1 VTTTYIAQDSDTR
14 PTGWSVLPYA
24 AATLIGAF
32 LVFQVQPVISKCVLP
47 WFGGTPAVWTTCMLF
62 FQVLLLGGYIYA
74 HCLKSLFKP
83 RQQGLIHLA
92 LLATTLMT
100 LRITP
105 DESWKPTG
113 AEEPILHLLG
123 MLAVHVG
130 LPYFLLSSTGP
141 LVQSWLSLRT
151 TSDGI
156 YRLYALSNIGSLAAL
171 LSYPFIVEPFLSV
184 TNQSTLWSMIF
195 TLFVVV
201 QTGLIYG
208 IVTRGYRAVTTDRQ
222 APLSNQQDDVCGAKW
237 HRLLWLALPA
247 LASTLLL
254 VTTAQLCSEVAVVP
268 FLWILPLSLYLL
280 TFIISFDSPRYYQ
293 PKWTAAAA
301 IVALAILQ
309 LDWAVPDAWKMLTTA
324 GASAAFLFNIGLLC
338 HGEVARLRP
347 PVDRLTQYYMF
358 LSAGGAI
365 GGLIVALF
373 CPLWLS
379 SYSEIPVTQAMC
391 GSLALLLL
399 VAHRSWAWT
408 DAGRSQRD
416 WASLGSMRLLAFTL
430 PLLSIGAAYQLD
442 RPGVVLWDRNFFG
455 VVRVEDADGV
465 RTLAHGTTS
474 HGKQRFSPFHTEP
487 TEYYGRRSGVGKA
500 ILAAGT
506 QGPLKIGVVGL
517 GCGVLACYGRSGDVF
532 DFIEIN
538 PSVIRIAQQQ
548 FSFLSDSAAESSLL
562 LGDGRLVLERA
573 VTAKYDVLVIDAFS
587 SDAIP
592 AHLLTRESIQ
602 LYQQRLSPGGLLAI
616 HVSNNHLDLAPLV
629 HRLADST
636 GMTSR
641 LVTSEA
647 EAAFHI
653 KPALWVLAGQI
664 DNPLWAS
671 EELRDASPPT
681 DQQLQNGPIWTD
693 QSHNLFS
700 VMRSW

>member
-1 VTTTYIAQDSDTR
+1 VSTTYIAQDSDNEPTR
-14 PTGWSVLPYA
+14 WSVLPYA
-24 AATLIGAF
+24 VATLIGAF

-62 FQVLLLGGYIYA
+62 FQVLLLAGYIYA
-74 HCLKSLFKP
+74 HCLKSMFKP

-92 LLATTLMT
+92 LLAATLMT

-151 TSDGI
+151 SSDGI

-184 TNQSTLWSMIF
+184 SDQAMLWSMIF

-208 IVTRGYRAVTTDRQ
+208 IVTRGYHALSIDQ
-222 APLSNQQDDVCGAKW
+222 AKDLSNNQDGVCGTKW

-293 PKWTAAAA
+293 PKWTSAVA
-301 IVALAILQ
+301 IVSLAILQ

-324 GASAAFLFNIGLLC
+324 GASAAFLFSIGLLC

-347 PVDRLTQYYMF
+347 PVNQLTQYYMF

-373 CPLWLS
+373 CPLLLS

-416 WASLGSMRLLAFTL
+416 WSSLGSMRLLAFTL

-500 ILAAGT
+500 ILAAGQ
-506 QGPLKIGVVGL
+506 QGSLKIGVVGL
-517 GCGVLACYGRSGDVF
+517 GCGVLACYGRPGDAF

-548 FSFLSDSAAESSLL
+548 FTFLSDSAADSSLL

-573 VTAKYDVLVIDAFS
+573 ATTQYDVLVIDAFS

-602 LYQQRLSPGGLLAI
+602 LYRQRLTPGGLLAI

-629 HRLADST
+629 HRLAHSS

-647 EAAFHI
+647 EPVAHI
-653 KPALWVLAGQI
+653 KPALWVLAGQA
-664 DNPLWAS
+664 DNPLWAA
-671 EELRDASPPT
+671 EELRDAVPPT
-681 DQQLQNGPIWTD
+681 DQQLRNGPIWTD